1 MSRTPI
7 QPGTRKDRKDL
18 PAVRQ
23 DSTTKYAVTEAMRA
37 KGSIKGKFPVH
48 IPSLKMT
55 IYTKYPE
62 RAEELREK
70 YLNRPL
76 FGVKEIVDLK

>member
-1 MSRTPI
+1 MKRPT
-7 QPGTRKDRKDL
+7 
-18 PAVRQ
+18 Q
-23 DSTTKYAVTEAMRA
+23 DSFEKYTLDERKKKA
-37 KGSIKGKFPVH
+37 GSLRGRHPVH

-70 YLNRPL
+70 YMNRPL
-76 FGVKEIVDLK
+76 FGIKEIDDLK